1 MTIFP
6 DGKIQAVMSPKPD
19 SFPYGKIA
27 DVGHV
32 GAAIRAKRRAI
43 GMRQEELASLS
54 GVGARF
60 LSEVENG
67 KPSAEIGKVLQ
78 VLKRLGLELSIR
90 PRGGDGSAD

>member
-1 MTIFP
+1 
-6 DGKIQAVMSPKPD
+6 MSPKPD
-19 SFPYGKIA
+19 PFPYGKIA
-27 DVGHV
+27 DVAQV
-32 GAAIRAKRRAI
+32 GSAIRSKRRAI

-78 VLKRLGLELSIR
+78 VLRRLGLELSIR
-90 PRGGDGSAD
+90 PRGSDGSAD